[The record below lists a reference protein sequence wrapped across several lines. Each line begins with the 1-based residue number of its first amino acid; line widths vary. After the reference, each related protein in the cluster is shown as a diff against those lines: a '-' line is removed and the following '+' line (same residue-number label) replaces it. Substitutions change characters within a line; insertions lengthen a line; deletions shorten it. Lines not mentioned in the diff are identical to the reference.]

1 MIHELIGIKN
11 NIVEIK
17 KGENSVDKLVLSDDE
32 DIFFSSNLVND
43 FGDVA
48 SKVKEMVEKYE
59 SDQSKMKSKLDTID
73 EIKKIAEKFSE
84 IRKESAEVTKHVN
97 IVYELTNILQYRELL
112 LVSSIEQDIACTDN
126 KTDQFNVNF
135 WIKLENN
142 SCFKE

>member
-17 KGENSVDKLVLSDDE
+17 KGDNSSDKLVLSDDE
-32 DIFFSSNLVND
+32 DQFYSSNLVND

-59 SDQSKMKSKLDTID
+59 KEQNNIKSKLDTID

-84 IRKESAEVTKHVN
+84 IKKESAEVTKHVN
-97 IVYELTNILQYRELL
+97 IVYELTNILQYRDLL
-112 LVSSIEQDIACTDN
+112 LISSIEQDLACTDN
-126 KTDQFNVNF
+126 KTDHFNVIIIF
-135 WIKLENN
+135 KSENN
-142 SCFKE
+142 

>member
-11 NIVEIK
+11 NIIEIK
-17 KGENSVDKLVLSDDE
+17 KGDNSIDKLVVSDD
-32 DIFFSSNLVND
+32 DDQFYSTNLVND

-59 SDQSKMKSKLDTID
+59 KEQNNIKSKLDTID

-97 IVYELTNILQYRELL
+97 IVYELTNILQYRDLL
-112 LVSSIEQDIACTDN
+112 LISSIEQDLACTDN
-126 KTDQFNVNF
+126 KTDHFNVF
-135 WIKLENN
+135 IL
-142 SCFKE
+142 

>member
-1 MIHELIGIKN
+1 MEEKLSFLFLE
-11 NIVEIK
+11 VP
-17 KGENSVDKLVLSDDE
+17 KGVRR
-32 DIFFSSNLVND
+32 FSSNLVND

-48 SKVKEMVEKYE
+48 TKVKEMVEKYE
-59 SDQSKMKSKLDTID
+59 SEQSKMKSKLDTID

>member
-17 KGENSVDKLVLSDDE
+17 KGEHAFDKLVVSDDE
-32 DIFFSSNLVND
+32 DMFFSQNLVND

-59 SDQSKMKSKLDTID
+59 QDQSKMKTKLDTIE

-84 IRKESAEVTKHVN
+84 IKKESADVTKHVN

-112 LVSSIEQDIACTDN
+112 LISSVEQDMACTN
-126 KTDQFNVNF
+126 NQTEHFNVKY
-135 WIKLENN
+135 I
-142 SCFKE
+142 

>member
-17 KGENSVDKLVLSDDE
+17 KGDNSVDRLVVSDDE
-32 DIFFSSNLVND
+32 DLFYSTNLVND

-59 SDQSKMKSKLDTID
+59 KEQNNIKSKLDTID

-97 IVYELTNILQYRELL
+97 IVYELTNILQYRDLL
-112 LVSSIEQDIACTDN
+112 LISSIEQDLACTDN
-126 KTDQFNVNF
+126 KTDHFNVF
-135 WIKLENN
+135 IL
-142 SCFKE
+142 